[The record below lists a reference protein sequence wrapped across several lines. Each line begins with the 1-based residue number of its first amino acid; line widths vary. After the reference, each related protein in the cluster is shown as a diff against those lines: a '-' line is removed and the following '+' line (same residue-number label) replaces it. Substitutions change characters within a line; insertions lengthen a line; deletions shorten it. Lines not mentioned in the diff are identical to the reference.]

1 MVLIGKNKYKYR
13 GMIMSHIC
21 SDSLI
26 ELHAMATKIGVDTK
40 HFQNKEGKS
49 HYDICQ
55 RKKKMALVLG
65 AKEVSDK
72 ELILM
77 WREII

>member
-13 GMIMSHIC
+13 GMIMSHMGA
-21 SDSLI
+21 DSLE
-26 ELHAMATKIGVDTK
+26 ELHAMAIQIGVNTK
-40 HFQNKEGKS
+40 HFQNKEGKP

-55 RKKKMALVLG
+55 EKKKMALFLG

-77 WREII
+77 WRNNA